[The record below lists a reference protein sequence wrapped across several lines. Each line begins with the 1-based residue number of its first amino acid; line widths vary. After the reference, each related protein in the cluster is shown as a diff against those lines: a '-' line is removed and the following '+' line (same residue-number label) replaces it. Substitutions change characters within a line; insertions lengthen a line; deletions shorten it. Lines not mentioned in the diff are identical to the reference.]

1 MLYVVCSVQY
11 VVCGMEY
18 CGMEYGVLWYDV
30 TCWYGVGV
38 ALHSIVGGI
47 LALWV
52 WAGRSKNYGM

>member
-1 MLYVVCSVQY
+1 
-11 VVCGMEY
+11 
-18 CGMEYGVLWYDV
+18 MEYGVLWYDV